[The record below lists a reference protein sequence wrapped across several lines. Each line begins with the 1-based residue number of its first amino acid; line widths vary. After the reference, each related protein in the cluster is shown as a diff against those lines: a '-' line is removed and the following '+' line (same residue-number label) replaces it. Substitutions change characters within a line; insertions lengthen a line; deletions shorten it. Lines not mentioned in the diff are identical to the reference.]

1 MGASKQRGKSF
12 LALFAAGVAAT
23 VVILIIQNIGINL
36 YPPPEELKALLKSAD
51 KVVQENAFK
60 ELIATAPIGA
70 LWLVLLAYAVGTT
83 VGGWLAARMA
93 PHHPLGHAALIGACL
108 LGGGIINFA
117 LIPHPTWMVIIGVL
131 IFIPSALLGAIV
143 CTRQSPR
150 NATGSGKDS
159 GEPDST

>member
-23 VVILIIQNIGINL
+23 VVILIIENISINL
-36 YPPPEELKALLKSAD
+36 YPPPDGLQALLKSAD

-70 LWLVLLAYAVGTT
+70 LWLVRLAYAVGTT

-131 IFIPSALLGAIV
+131 IFIPSALLGATLS
-143 CTRQSPR
+143 TRQAR
-150 NATGSGKDS
+150 KNASGLSTDS
-159 GEPDST
+159 G

>member
-12 LALFAAGVAAT
+12 LALFAAGVVAT
-23 VVILIIQNIGINL
+23 VVILIIENISINL
-36 YPPPEELKALLKSAD
+36 YPPPEKLKALLKSAD

-93 PHHPLGHAALIGACL
+93 PHHPFGHAALIGACL

-117 LIPHPTWMVIIGVL
+117 LIPHPMWMVIIGVL
-131 IFIPSALLGAIV
+131 IFIPSALLGATLS
-143 CTRQSPR
+143 TRQAR
-150 NATGSGKDS
+150 KNASGSGTDS
-159 GEPDST
+159 DELDST